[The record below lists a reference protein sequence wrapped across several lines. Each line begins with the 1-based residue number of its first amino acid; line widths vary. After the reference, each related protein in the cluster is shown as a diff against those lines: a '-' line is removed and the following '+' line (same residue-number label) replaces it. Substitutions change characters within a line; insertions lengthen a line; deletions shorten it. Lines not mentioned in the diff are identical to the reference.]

1 MGTTKLIQEKEYKKA
16 IFTRK
21 MENYQ
26 NQHDKTNKHQ
36 TNKQNTHTQ
45 NPTDW

>member
-1 MGTTKLIQEKEYKKA
+1 MGKNKLIQEKEYKKA

-26 NQHDKTNKHQ
+26 NQHDKTNKH
-36 TNKQNTHTQ
+36 
-45 NPTDW
+45 